1 MGFKRDPV
9 GELFDRGAR
18 QLLDRAYAR
27 PGQWVGTRI
36 TGPSPAQVAYFAAQG
51 INVLGRDDFGRDRW
65 AAGFIK
71 AVYHQ
76 HKWYRTGRGW
86 GPRRT
91 VPNEGR
97 AIRHELG
104 RQMRALGVIPAGRA
118 VRLMSKPGGPAAARA
133 ASRLPYERRI
143 FAGDA
148 QGPRAVDSTIN
159 RDWGLRWQCRAA
171 PTPPGPRYIRRT
183 VGQRPA
189 GPGL

>member
-1 MGFKRDPV
+1 MGFTRDPV
-9 GELFDRGAR
+9 SVLFDRGAR

-36 TGPSPAQVAYFAAQG
+36 TAPTPGQVAYFAAQG
-51 INVLGRDDFGRDRW
+51 INVLGRDELGRDRW
-65 AAGFIK
+65 AAGFLK

-97 AIRHELG
+97 AIRSELG

-118 VRLMSKPGGPAAARA
+118 VRLMSKPGGPAAVRA
-133 ASRLPYERRI
+133 VSKLPGDQRI
-143 FAGDA
+143 FSGAT
-148 QGPRAVDSTIN
+148 QGPRAVDSTFN
-159 RDWGLRWQCRAA
+159 RDW
-171 PTPPGPRYIRRT
+171 
-183 VGQRPA
+183 
-189 GPGL
+189 